1 MSTLLRTTLASLAV
15 LAVSACAS
23 TSPTIL
29 KNGQQGLNIDCSG
42 QAMSWDKC
50 DEQARL
56 ECPAGYQTVAT
67 QGVPRR
73 TGEVGLTDADLGNY
87 QTRSLVVVC
96 K

>member
-1 MSTLLRTTLASLAV
+1 MNTLLRTTLSCIAV

-56 ECPAGYQTVAT
+56 ECPGGYQTVAT

-73 TGEVGLTDADLGNY
+73 ASEAGLADADLGNY
-87 QTRSLVVVC
+87 QTRSLVVIC

>member
-1 MSTLLRTTLASLAV
+1 MSTPLRTTLASLAV
-15 LAVSACAS
+15 LAISACAS

-56 ECPAGYQTVAT
+56 ECPAGYHTVAT

-73 TGEVGLTDADLGNY
+73 SGEVGLTDADLGNY

>member
-1 MSTLLRTTLASLAV
+1 MSTLRRTSMLLV
-15 LAVSACAS
+15 GLLAVSACAS

-56 ECPAGYQTVAT
+56 ECPGGYQTVAT

-73 TGEVGLTDADLGNY
+73 ANEAGLADADLGNY
-87 QTRSLVVVC
+87 QTRSLVVIC

>member
-1 MSTLLRTTLASLAV
+1 MSLTLRTTLATLAV

-23 TSPTIL
+23 TSPTLL

-56 ECPAGYQTVAT
+56 ECPSGYKTVAT
-67 QGVPRR
+67 QGLPRR
-73 TGEVGLTDADLGNY
+73 AGDASLTDADLGVY